1 VILARDVPEN
11 LLRKDHI
18 GGEIYE
24 SSNGYQWAG
33 NRSSHV
39 TKTDYFIDILTI
51 SRVSVDFLNEL
62 YFINFFSFPPWCK
75 YEKSWGK
82 LGSSSHMEM
91 L

>member
-24 SSNGYQWAG
+24 TSNGYQWAG

-39 TKTDYFIDILTI
+39 MKNHFIDILSI

-62 YFINFFSFPPWCK
+62 YFIIFFSFPLWCK
-75 YEKSWGK
+75 YEESWGK
-82 LGSSSHMEM
+82 LGSGSHMEM